1 MLKKNLRN
9 WQKKGECFQ
18 IISQESGVRR
28 NATLI
33 TIAPT
38 GTLSMIADCSSGIE
52 PLYAISYIRR
62 ALEDVK
68 LLQINP
74 LFIEIAKTRGFY
86 NKELRKELQKGLNLT
101 STKEIT

>member
-1 MLKKNLRN
+1 MWHFFFEIRN
-9 WQKKGECFQ
+9 FEFQ
-18 IISQESGVRR
+18 IPNSEFQRR

-38 GTLSMIADCSSGIE
+38 GTLSIIAGCSSGIE

-86 NKELRKELQKGLNLT
+86 NKELIKELQNGAVIEKIKN
-101 STKEIT
+101 I